1 MARLRR
7 LALGAMRC
15 LKLRG
20 PGLIS
25 VAFVDGRTMQALN
38 WRFLRHRGLTDVLSF
53 RYAHAEDVEPHG
65 QNPWHPIRRFAW
77 GDIPPP
83 DSLEHSRQAPSR
95 RLWPDGGVVGE
106 IVIAP
111 AFARSY
117 AAAHGLAYGD
127 ELARYLLHGLLHW
140 IGHADRTRAQQRR
153 MRALEDHMLEQCGN

>member
-7 LALGAMRC
+7 LALGAMRR

-53 RYAHAEDVEPHG
+53 RYEREV
-65 QNPWHPIRRFAW
+65 
-77 GDIPPP
+77 
-83 DSLEHSRQAPSR
+83 
-95 RLWPDGGVVGE
+95 VVGE

-140 IGHADRTRAQQRR
+140 IGHDDRTRAQQRR
-153 MRALEDHMLEQCGN
+153 MRALEDCLLEQCGRS